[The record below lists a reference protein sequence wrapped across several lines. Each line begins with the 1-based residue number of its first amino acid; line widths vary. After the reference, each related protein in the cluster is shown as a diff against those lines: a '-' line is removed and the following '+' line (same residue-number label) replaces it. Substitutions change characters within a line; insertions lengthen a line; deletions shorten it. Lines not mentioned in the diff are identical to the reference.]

1 MKRLL
6 IICSCLFALGAEA
19 QNSWEKKEAF
29 GNDKRSRG
37 IAFSIGNRGYYGM
50 GEDTADIVRN
60 DLWEYD
66 PGTDS
71 WMQRA
76 TLPAAGRRDAVGIA
90 IGNKGYVGTGIDAAE
105 SMFGNN
111 LNDWWEYNP
120 AANTW
125 TQKATY
131 PGSASYNGIYFGCG
145 FVVNGMG
152 YIVGGKQSNSQ
163 YVAGLWQYNPAT
175 NSWLQR
181 ATFPGGTRYSMSAF
195 TINGKAYAGLGTDEN
210 ILQTDWWQY
219 DPVTNVWLQKNNFPG
234 TGRFAAAG
242 FAIAQYGY
250 VVGGSDGGYKDELW
264 QYDAAA
270 DTWWPKAPFG
280 GGERRS
286 LGVFVI
292 ANAAYACCGSGFTGK
307 RRDVWQYEQFLTDV
321 AEGNGIAFN
330 IFPNPSSD
338 LINVMIRETFN
349 PDETQLEIFSATGQ
363 IVYSSGKL
371 NRNNTAID
379 LSDFAQGCYLIRVVC
394 GNTSTTQTFIKH

>member
-1 MKRLL
+1 MRFPLL
-6 IICSCLFALGAEA
+6 ILIVLLCIEADA

-37 IAFSIGNRGYYGM
+37 IAFSIGNRGYFGM
-50 GEDTADIVRN
+50 GEDTADMVRN

-76 TLPAAGRRDAVGIA
+76 SLPAPGRRDAVGIA

-105 SMFGNN
+105 SAFGNN

-120 AANTW
+120 VTNTW

-131 PGSASYNGIYFGCG
+131 PGSASWNGIYFGCG
-145 FVVNGMG
+145 FTVNGMG
-152 YIVGGKQSNSQ
+152 YIVGGKQGNSQ
-163 YVAGLWQYNPAT
+163 YVSALWQYNPTT

-195 TINGKAYAGLGTDEN
+195 TINGIAYAGLGTDEN
-210 ILQTDWWQY
+210 ILQNDWWQY
-219 DPVTNVWLQKNNFPG
+219 NPATNVWTQKNNFPG

-242 FAIAQYGY
+242 FAIGQYGY

-270 DTWWPKAPFG
+270 DNWWPKAPYG

-307 RRDVWQYEQFLTDV
+307 RRDVWQYEQFLTDIENQELSV
-321 AEGNGIAFN
+321 FKLY
-330 IFPNPSSD
+330 PNPATDVLNLSVDAKFSSQS
-338 LINVMIRETFN
+338 ITVKV
-349 PDETQLEIFSATGQ
+349 FSAYGN
-363 IVYSSGKL
+363 IVHESTDSGI
-371 NRNNTAID
+371 RNIAIRTEGYE
-379 LSDFAQGCYLIRVVC
+379 AGCYFVQITVDGIVA
-394 GNTSTTQTFIKH
+394 THSFVKH